1 MLVICFAD
9 KVLSVTGKADED
21 DDDEVDSA
29 AELSSAAEE
38 ELVIAVEVPRID
50 DDEFSSFFITSAS
63 VPQHLDQQEKEE
75 ASIDTFNDIFIDSS
89 DMYMHSS
96 HYHST

>member
-1 MLVICFAD
+1 VICFAD
-9 KVLSVTGKADED
+9 KVLSVTGRADED

-29 AELSSAAEE
+29 AELSSASAAEE
-38 ELVIAVEVPRID
+38 EAVVTVEVPRID

-75 ASIDTFNDIFIDSS
+75 ASIDTFNDIFVDSS

>member
-1 MLVICFAD
+1 VICFAD